1 MPGSAGWGGAGG
13 WSWTWACGQKR
24 IHLLTRW
31 TQTSHHRGTFISST
45 SQLGPLVLS
54 PPPQPPGRR
63 PLIRLGPSRAQCAAL
78 GAGLAG
84 KRQRCVVWKG
94 LMLPGLPGAP
104 QSSAQ
109 SSPAAEL
116 GQGVGREPAGG
127 AWLLIP
133 GPPLLHF
140 WDVAGP
146 PSACRWSLPPRLP
159 RPTRCLCSSCLW
171 TPASPCS
178 HPPCSESYSA
188 KPPPAQPLLSLS
200 TEASA

>member
-1 MPGSAGWGGAGG
+1 MPGSAGRGGAGG

-31 TQTSHHRGTFISST
+31 TQTSQHRGTFISST
-45 SQLGPLVLS
+45 SQLGPLVPS

-109 SSPAAEL
+109 RSPAADL
-116 GQGVGREPAGG
+116 GQGVGREPAEG
-127 AWLLIP
+127 AWLPIP
-133 GPPLLHF
+133 GAPTLAHLGCGRAPFSLPLVSPSPPPPPHPVSLLQLSLDPSVPLLPSSLLRILLGK
-140 WDVAGP
+140 AAPGP
-146 PSACRWSLPPRLP
+146 TPSQLV
-159 RPTRCLCSSCLW
+159 
-171 TPASPCS
+171 
-178 HPPCSESYSA
+178 Y
-188 KPPPAQPLLSLS
+188 
-200 TEASA
+200 